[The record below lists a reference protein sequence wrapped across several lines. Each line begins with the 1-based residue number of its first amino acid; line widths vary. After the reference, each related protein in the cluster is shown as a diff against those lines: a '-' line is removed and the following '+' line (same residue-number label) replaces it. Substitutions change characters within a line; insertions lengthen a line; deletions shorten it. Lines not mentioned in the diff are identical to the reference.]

1 MLSIQEIFR
10 VGGSGLLFGCRVS
23 WQYGLRMSEL
33 QQTPSSFRVFVYELF
48 LRRKV
53 WTLFAFTLPEL
64 GCELFGVI
72 GTLSGLVCYTD
83 CMQKEFNIHIIGQ
96 LMSRE
101 YVALLRIS

>member
-1 MLSIQEIFR
+1 M
-10 VGGSGLLFGCRVS
+10 GGSGLLFGCRVS

-53 WTLFAFTLPEL
+53 WTLFAFTLPEAVNFPVSL
-64 GCELFGVI
+64 

-83 CMQKEFNIHIIGQ
+83 CMQKEFNIHIIGH